1 MRLASAPLGLGG
13 GSTRC
18 RPPLEN
24 PPSRGSGMATGT
36 RWGPPSKILR
46 AGSEATTGTQGG
58 CPPEAASARGG
69 RGPQGKSASAKDY
82 GSHSYKAAKR

>member
-1 MRLASAPLGLGG
+1 MPPTVRKSFEPGLGDG
-13 GSTRC
+13 DD
-18 RPPLEN
+18 
-24 PPSRGSGMATGT
+24 T

-46 AGSEATTGTQGG
+46 AGSEATTGARGG

-69 RGPQGKSASAKDY
+69 RGPQEKSVSAKDY